1 MKLIQTLLFSCTLLF
16 AALPSFSQIDGY
28 KCPWDEVDC
37 PGKCGRYYDADGDGF
52 CDYGRVSKVIKPDT
66 QKVIKPDSHV
76 VHTTESNNRQIGSN
90 DSASLQSTDSTA
102 IDSIQTDETS
112 IENKPNSSHN
122 QRGYNL
128 IWITLGI
135 LFLYSISSLLHKFKV
150 FRKFVHRRIWNI
162 LLLITFLTSAT
173 LGLVLVVQINY
184 NLGTEL
190 ILSYLYW
197 HVQFGIGM
205 AIISFIHILWHWKYF
220 FNLFTSKSKHDSIN

>member
-1 MKLIQTLLFSCTLLF
+1 M
-16 AALPSFSQIDGY
+16 
-28 KCPWDEVDC
+28 
-37 PGKCGRYYDADGDGF
+37 
-52 CDYGRVSKVIKPDT
+52 
-66 QKVIKPDSHV
+66 IKPDSHV